1 MQQHKKPYKP
11 FYMKKLSRQLRKSPT
26 PAEKMLWESLR
37 KEHFFGYR
45 FRRQAPFGRYIFDF
59 YCVKKK
65 LVIELDGSSHY
76 DKKSIDK
83 NRDDYLSGL
92 SIKVLRF
99 HNEAVFHNL
108 KAVLNT
114 ISEELNHL

>member
-11 FYMKKLSRQLRKSPT
+11 LYMKRLSRQLRKSPT
-26 PAEKMLWESLR
+26 PAEKILWESLQ

-45 FRRQAPFGRYIFDF
+45 FRRQAPFGRFIFDF

-65 LVIELDGSSHY
+65 LVIELDGSSHHG
-76 DKKSIDK
+76 KETMDK

-99 HNEAVFHNL
+99 CNEEIFNNL
-108 KAVLNT
+108 KAALNR
-114 ISEELNHL
+114 ISEELMKS